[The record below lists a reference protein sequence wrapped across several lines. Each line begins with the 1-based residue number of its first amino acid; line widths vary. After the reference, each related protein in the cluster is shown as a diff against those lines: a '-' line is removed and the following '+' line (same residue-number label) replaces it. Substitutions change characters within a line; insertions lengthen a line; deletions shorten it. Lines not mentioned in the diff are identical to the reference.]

1 MFDRNLTMRID
12 DSTNEILKILVN
24 DLNFSKAEVVRKSLR
39 TFNQLREFQKK
50 YGELKI
56 ITSKGEQLLV
66 LIS

>member
-56 ITSKGEQLLV
+56 ITSKGEQLLI